1 MISFETHVEAFLSKP
16 LLIPELDQLTRY
28 CLLCSKKQQ
37 MVIRLWGREKEQY
50 TALVLN
56 VSQSNYYRDQ

>member
-28 CLLCSKKQQ
+28 YVLCSKKQQ
-37 MVIRLWGREKEQY
+37 MVIRLWGREEEQY
-50 TALVLN
+50 TVLVLN
-56 VSQSNYYRDQ
+56 VSQSNYCGDE

>member
-28 CLLCSKKQQ
+28 YLLCSKKQE